1 MKNKQTQKGTIQMKQ
16 LRTNNTDTMKILNSY
31 ILTALV
37 AALALSCM
45 QFAQADVVFQFTE
58 SGGNV
63 SMTSSGTLDTSKLV
77 LSTLPDGWG
86 GTGIE
91 DNPTPGDID
100 IMGGNSFGDIDI
112 SFGFHPGTDTSAI
125 TNPGGPF
132 TFTDLFSWTVTSGSK
147 SFTTYSGFVGAFRQA
162 GIGMI
167 SADISGGFWSPD
179 QNWTSFGA
187 TFASL
192 GLNVGTYSVIDS
204 ETGETITI
212 QVGGQVGDLTL
223 GARVKT
229 GHGTNKVLLKWD
241 PADGG
246 KVQVFRNGVS
256 RGVTADDGKAKDV
269 LGNLTGDFTFQVCE
283 TDSGDCSNEVTVTV
297 P

>member
-1 MKNKQTQKGTIQMKQ
+1 MKNKQTQKGTIPMKQ

-31 ILTALV
+31 ILIALV

-45 QFAQADVVFQFTE
+45 QFAQANVMFQFTE

-77 LSTLPDGWG
+77 LSTFPDGWG

-91 DNPTPGDID
+91 DNPTDID
-100 IMGGNSFGDIDI
+100 IMGGTSFGDIDI
-112 SFGFHPGTDTSAI
+112 SFGFHAGTDTSAI

-132 TFTDLFSWTVTSGSK
+132 TFSDFSWTVTSGSK
-147 SFTTYSGFVGAFRQA
+147 SFTTYSGFDGGGIRQA

-167 SADISGGFWSPD
+167 SADISGGFWSPH

-212 QVGGQVGDLTL
+212 QVGGGELTL

-256 RGVTADDGKAKDV
+256 RGATEDDGKAKDV
-269 LGNLTGDFTFQVCE
+269 LGNLTGDFTYQVCE